1 MNQLSTQMEEQS
13 MQMEEQS
20 MQMEKITE
28 QIIVSRRDF
37 LDNYLKYYNALEISS
52 STKLL
57 FKLSIVRFELFI

>member
-1 MNQLSTQMEEQS
+1 MNQQS

-28 QIIVSRRDF
+28 QIIVSRGDF

-52 STKLL
+52 STKLFNCNMSGDKINTL
-57 FKLSIVRFELFI
+57 YNEY